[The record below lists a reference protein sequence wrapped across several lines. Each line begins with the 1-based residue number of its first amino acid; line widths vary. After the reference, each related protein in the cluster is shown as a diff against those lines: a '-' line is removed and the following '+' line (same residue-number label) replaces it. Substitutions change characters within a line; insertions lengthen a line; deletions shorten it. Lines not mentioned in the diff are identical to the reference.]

1 MAIGFGAVNFPQTGG
16 AFGPSNFLQSGQT
29 QVIPSAVTEKW
40 DEKVRMPFGGTR
52 TIHHQRRGYAL
63 DLNGDGRYTK
73 GQDGVLAFDLNGDG
87 KVSGQEI
94 HKSRAILMS
103 LGGNYDFSGD
113 GKVTAEETARGHE
126 LAGKYSQMFDLNHDG
141 TLEAGELQRAGARVL
156 VDSNRNGKFEN
167 AESQTINNLPS
178 IGYGRASLDYV
189 NPFMANGSVSNRGAW
204 F

>member
-1 MAIGFGAVNFPQTGG
+1 MAVVRLAVICGPTAAGKSSLALALAESCGLGIVSADSRQVYRGFDIG
-16 AFGPSNFLQSGQT
+16 S
-29 QVIPSAVTEKW
+29 
-40 DEKVRMPFGGTR
+40 
-52 TIHHQRRGYAL
+52 
-63 DLNGDGRYTK
+63 
-73 GQDGVLAFDLNGDG
+73 
-87 KVSGQEI
+87 
-94 HKSRAILMS
+94 
-103 LGGNYDFSGD
+103 